1 MDIIDRCGYSFVMR
15 RKATTTTNDSGG
27 SAPFSEAPP
36 TPGGFHW
43 DLWLVLC
50 IENWVLDIGRPI
62 LALYVS
68 VIPLSLPTLG
78 DCCHL
83 LYNVITALVL
93 MKLLRRSLQPVP
105 KIVQVWIHNI
115 DKWMHYS

>member
-1 MDIIDRCGYSFVMR
+1 MSSQVKKRKRGANSIKNDNTGSFL
-15 RKATTTTNDSGG
+15 AS
-27 SAPFSEAPP
+27 SEAPP

-105 KIVQVWIHNI
+105 KIVQVWIHSI